1 VSEGNRKEVI
11 KKMSDLL
18 RSGAIMLDQSCPL
31 CRTPLF
37 KLKSGEVVCPI
48 HGTVK
53 VVKSESEAVS
63 VTTSAVLDELEKFIA
78 YRIYQVL
85 AKIKAVDEVDIED
98 IEVLNKLLDSLE
110 RTRRIKKL

>member
-1 VSEGNRKEVI
+1 MSKGSRDAVI
-11 KKMSDLL
+11 KKMSELL
-18 RSGAIMLDQSCPL
+18 RSGAVMLDQSCPL
-31 CRTPLF
+31 CGTPLF

-78 YRIYQVL
+78 NRMYQVL
-85 AKIKAVDEVDIED
+85 LKIKIAEEIKISDIEM
-98 IEVLNKLLDSLE
+98 LSKLLDVLE
-110 RTRRIKKL
+110 RIRRIKKL